1 MPSTFHVIFWNTNIS
16 NSNHEKIPLEVRY
29 NGWHYPHEN
38 WKAWV
43 KQMHHKYEHVWIEA
57 GIDQAI
63 KASTFQIRRNDELIL
78 EPAQRWCSKTNTFVF
93 PCGEATIT
101 LEDMKGRSYATDEH
115 FMSNESRVEHEG
127 FLSLWLSR
135 FVFPPKSY
143 NAISKNVFP
152 IAVHLA
158 RGSKIAL
165 APAVLAGIYR
175 DLRLLNNKI
184 RTATKVEVG
193 VKLWTPFQLAQVWAL
208 ERFPLLHSR
217 LPHGIRQGKLMV
229 AKWHKVK
236 MLKHDSFKLI
246 LDSLRARNGF
256 IWRPYKNSPPL
267 ELYNEKDMWACNNP
281 NYFDELES
289 FARCLRVS
297 VGMECVEQYG
307 ANRIAMQFG
316 MDQDI
321 PDKNL
326 YTALRA
332 WHASRA
338 CHQPNV
344 TSGYYHWWNQS
355 NPSKEEDIHDGCV
368 VSSSEHLLQTLSSGK
383 KEGGGSDDPPPD
395 FTSKFKREQEEN
407 FDEVGKLSIIILSS
421 DSYLS
426 SDARCFGED
435 VGNGEASSIVLYMLF
450 HHHQGLKEQGVSMAM
465 TMESK
470 SRIHFVT
477 PMMLGTRKGKMPAI
491 V

>member
-1 MPSTFHVIFWNTNIS
+1 MCRTVWCKSHCYA
-16 NSNHEKIPLEVRY
+16 VRDGSGY
-29 NGWHYPHEN
+29 SWY
-38 WKAWV
+38 A
-43 KQMHHKYEHVWIEA
+43 
-57 GIDQAI
+57 
-63 KASTFQIRRNDELIL
+63 
-78 EPAQRWCSKTNTFVF
+78 NTFNAN
-93 PCGEATIT
+93 PWI
-101 LEDMKGRSYATDEH
+101 SY
-115 FMSNESRVEHEG
+115 SQPV
-127 FLSLWLSR
+127 
-135 FVFPPKSY
+135 
-143 NAISKNVFP
+143 I
-152 IAVHLA
+152 
-158 RGSKIAL
+158 
-165 APAVLAGIYR
+165 
-175 DLRLLNNKI
+175 
-184 RTATKVEVG
+184 
-193 VKLWTPFQLAQVWAL
+193 
-208 ERFPLLHSR
+208 
-217 LPHGIRQGKLMV
+217 
-229 AKWHKVK
+229 
-236 MLKHDSFKLI
+236 
-246 LDSLRARNGF
+246 
-256 IWRPYKNSPPL
+256 
-267 ELYNEKDMWACNNP
+267 
-281 NYFDELES
+281 
-289 FARCLRVS
+289 
-297 VGMECVEQYG
+297 
-307 ANRIAMQFG
+307 
-316 MDQDI
+316 
-321 PDKNL
+321 DKNL

-421 DSYLS
+421 DSYFS

>member
-78 EPAQRWCSKTNTFVF
+78 ELAQRWCSKTNTFVF

-165 APAVLAGIYR
+165 APAVLAGISR

-297 VGMECVEQYG
+297 VGMECVEQCWKWRGFVYS
-307 ANRIAMQFG
+307 
-316 MDQDI
+316 
-321 PDKNL
+321 PL
-326 YTALRA
+326 Y
-332 WHASRA
+332 
-338 CHQPNV
+338 
-344 TSGYYHWWNQS
+344 
-355 NPSKEEDIHDGCV
+355 V
-368 VSSSEHLLQTLSSGK
+368 VSPSSRVEGARSVNGNDNGVKIKNSSCDTDDVRD
-383 KEGGGSDDPPPD
+383 KEGEDASHRIVGIAS
-395 FTSKFKREQEEN
+395 N
-407 FDEVGKLSIIILSS
+407 FE
-421 DSYLS
+421 
-426 SDARCFGED
+426 
-435 VGNGEASSIVLYMLF
+435 
-450 HHHQGLKEQGVSMAM
+450 
-465 TMESK
+465 
-470 SRIHFVT
+470 SRIEKLERVIAKLEAAKNGQRVQNT
-477 PMMLGTRKGKMPAI
+477 GVKAKPSAP
-491 V
+491 